1 MATAQI
7 SQWLFPSSW
16 SGEEMVL
23 GMSVVVP
30 GDLMAQRPSSKL
42 RPMKGVLSVLVW
54 FDLDVL
60 YCL

>member
-1 MATAQI
+1 
-7 SQWLFPSSW
+7 
-16 SGEEMVL
+16 MVL

>member
-1 MATAQI
+1 
-7 SQWLFPSSW
+7 
-16 SGEEMVL
+16 MVL

-42 RPMKGVLSVLVW
+42 RPMKGVLLVLVW